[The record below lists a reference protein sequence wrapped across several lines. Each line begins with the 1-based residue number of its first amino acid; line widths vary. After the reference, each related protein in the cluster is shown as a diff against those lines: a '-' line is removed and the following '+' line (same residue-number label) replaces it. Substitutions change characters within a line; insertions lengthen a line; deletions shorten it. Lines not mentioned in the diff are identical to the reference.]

1 MQYSFYSSLLFF
13 VSLGIYGL
21 FFYSLFKE
29 KNRLSTV
36 FSLLC
41 LVMATYTLFYSL
53 ELMSTTYDRIAFFLK
68 IEYFGVA
75 FIPVLWF
82 FLSFQFYRKKN
93 LDLKIVFLI
102 LFIPLLV
109 FIGAFTNDYL
119 HLLYKSIE
127 IVEKNGL
134 FIAKL
139 QKGFLYYI
147 AVINTYIL
155 LFIGQLLF
163 YRAWKRSIGIRKKQ
177 SFLFLII
184 SIIPFII
191 SIIYLLGLTPG
202 NVDPM
207 PLAYSLVSICY
218 YVVVFKYGF
227 LEMSEIIRENS
238 FEQIN
243 EGIFVIDYKGRLID
257 FNSAAKNTFDF
268 LNYNNIGT
276 ELILLS
282 KDLALKESSI
292 FELKEF
298 NKYYEFK
305 KTLLEEK
312 GKKAGTIY
320 IFQDITEKKLMLD
333 RLEFNAK
340 YDYLTE
346 VYNRHELFSL
356 AKNEIY
362 KSKRFKT
369 PLSFLLFDI
378 DWFKKIND
386 KYGHIT
392 GDLVIKIIAKAC
404 QKRLR
409 QSDIIGRYGGEEFL
423 VLLPSTTLENAKLI
437 GENIRK
443 LIEELEI
450 DYDNKRIKVT
460 ISMGITETS
469 GDTDLE
475 LQDFINNA
483 DKALYTAK
491 SEGRNRIE
499 VFHD

>member
-1 MQYSFYSSLLFF
+1 
-13 VSLGIYGL
+13 
-21 FFYSLFKE
+21 
-29 KNRLSTV
+29 
-36 FSLLC
+36 
-41 LVMATYTLFYSL
+41 
-53 ELMSTTYDRIAFFLK
+53 
-68 IEYFGVA
+68 
-75 FIPVLWF
+75 
-82 FLSFQFYRKKN
+82 
-93 LDLKIVFLI
+93 
-102 LFIPLLV
+102 
-109 FIGAFTNDYL
+109 
-119 HLLYKSIE
+119 
-127 IVEKNGL
+127 
-134 FIAKL
+134 
-139 QKGFLYYI
+139 
-147 AVINTYIL
+147 
-155 LFIGQLLF
+155 
-163 YRAWKRSIGIRKKQ
+163 
-177 SFLFLII
+177 
-184 SIIPFII
+184 
-191 SIIYLLGLTPG
+191 
-202 NVDPM
+202 
-207 PLAYSLVSICY
+207 
-218 YVVVFKYGF
+218 
-227 LEMSEIIRENS
+227 
-238 FEQIN
+238 
-243 EGIFVIDYKGRLID
+243 
-257 FNSAAKNTFDF
+257 
-268 LNYNNIGT
+268 
-276 ELILLS
+276 
-282 KDLALKESSI
+282 
-292 FELKEF
+292 
-298 NKYYEFK
+298 
-305 KTLLEEK
+305 
-312 GKKAGTIY
+312 
-320 IFQDITEKKLMLD
+320 MLD

-356 AKNEIY
+356 AKTEIY

-491 SEGRNRIE
+491 NEGRNRIE